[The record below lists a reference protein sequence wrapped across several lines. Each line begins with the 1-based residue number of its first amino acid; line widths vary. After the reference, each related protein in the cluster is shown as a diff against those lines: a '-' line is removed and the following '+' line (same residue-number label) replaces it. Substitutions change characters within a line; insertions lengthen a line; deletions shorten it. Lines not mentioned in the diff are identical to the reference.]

1 MHDHGSL
8 ARRKLLWVLVLT
20 GGFMTVEFTI
30 GLYTGSLALLAD
42 AGHML
47 RDVVGLFTA
56 WVASKL
62 AQRPA
67 DESATYG
74 HARYEILGGFANAL
88 LLLGLLAY
96 IAIDG
101 VRRLFQP
108 EAIAPEAL
116 FVVGTLG
123 LLVNLVGLWILQSE
137 ATNNLNFRGA
147 YLEVFADA
155 LGSIGVLAAAT
166 IIALTGWVY
175 ADALVAFG
183 IGAWILPRT
192 ITLLREALE
201 ILLERAPKGVDTA
214 KLRSELLSIPGVEA
228 VHDLHVWAL
237 SDRYPIL
244 TVHLVSQ
251 LPCRQYPELIE
262 SAREVARSHGIEHV
276 TVQIEPTPLGDA
288 PHEPSSAKG

>member
-1 MHDHGSL
+1 
-8 ARRKLLWVLVLT
+8 
-20 GGFMTVEFTI
+20 
-30 GLYTGSLALLAD
+30 
-42 AGHML
+42 
-47 RDVVGLFTA
+47 
-56 WVASKL
+56 
-62 AQRPA
+62 
-67 DESATYG
+67 
-74 HARYEILGGFANAL
+74 
-88 LLLGLLAY
+88 
-96 IAIDG
+96 
-101 VRRLFQP
+101 
-108 EAIAPEAL
+108 
-116 FVVGTLG
+116 VGTLG